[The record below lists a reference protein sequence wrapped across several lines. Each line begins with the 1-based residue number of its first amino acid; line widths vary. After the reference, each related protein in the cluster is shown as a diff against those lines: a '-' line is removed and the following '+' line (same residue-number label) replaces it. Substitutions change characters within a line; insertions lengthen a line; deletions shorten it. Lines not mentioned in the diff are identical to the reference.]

1 MFYMLTAQVDCA
13 NDGWDFFIP
22 VMADTYGRTQFLDV
36 LLLMGSF
43 SMSRSPHY
51 YSRFVVELTFFV
63 RMRNCV
69 QQLGLGVLPLHS
81 IQYIMRKS

>member
-51 YSRFVVELTFFV
+51 YSRFVVELTFFCQNEKLCSAV
-63 RMRNCV
+63 GTWGFV
-69 QQLGLGVLPLHS
+69 
-81 IQYIMRKS
+81 IT

>member
-1 MFYMLTAQVDCA
+1 MFYMLTARVDCKRRM
-13 NDGWDFFIP
+13 GFFFIS

-51 YSRFVVELTFFV
+51 SRFVVANSCQNEKLCSVGGLSLIQCYIQCVV
-63 RMRNCV
+63 R
-69 QQLGLGVLPLHS
+69 
-81 IQYIMRKS
+81 KK

>member
-1 MFYMLTAQVDCA
+1 MLTAQVDCERRM
-13 NDGWDFFIP
+13 GFFFIP

-51 YSRFVVELTFFV
+51 SRFVVELTFFCQNEKLCSAV
-63 RMRNCV
+63 GTWGFV
-69 QQLGLGVLPLHS
+69 
-81 IQYIMRKS
+81 IT